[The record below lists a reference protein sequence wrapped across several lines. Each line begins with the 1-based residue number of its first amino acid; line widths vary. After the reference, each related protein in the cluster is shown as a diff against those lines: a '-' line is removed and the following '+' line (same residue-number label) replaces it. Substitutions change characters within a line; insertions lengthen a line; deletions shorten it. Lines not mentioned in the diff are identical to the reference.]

1 MTRAKIFLAMGLQM
15 AGHAADFIPQPAHPM
30 YAAPSGNPLGLHPM
44 YSNNVQVQAQ
54 YRPNNKVAVSAN
66 ITQSKAAAKMVSSD
80 RALIREIERRD
91 QEDRQAYIIAEMARQ
106 TAAQDAA
113 DARDRARWA
122 AQAREEAERKARDLS
137 FQNQQLRK
145 ALDER
150 NRPSQGSPIPFHNG
164 YQHNYYGTQHG
175 VPTVNNYYSSHP
187 VSSVRTEMYRVGSD
201 ATGKPTFWFKPFPVY
216 PVTFVAEGLSPRPLD
231 EFGNRLRTQVFRDAR
246 GVIYEWT
253 ESTAVVGY

>member
-1 MTRAKIFLAMGLQM
+1 MDLQNKIMTRAKMIMTIGLQM
-15 AGHAADFIPQPAHPM
+15 TTMLHAADFIPTPA
-30 YAAPSGNPLGLHPM
+30 HPM

-54 YRPNNKVAVSAN
+54 YRPSNKVAIAAN
-66 ITQSKAAAKMVSSD
+66 ITQSNTAAQLVSSD
-80 RALIREIERRD
+80 RALIREIERHD
-91 QEDRQAYIIAEMARQ
+91 QEDRKAYYLAEMARQ
-106 TAAQDAA
+106 AAQQEASMS
-113 DARDRARWA
+113 RDRDRW
-122 AQAREEAERKARDLS
+122 AREEAERNARNLS

-150 NRPSQGSPIPFHNG
+150 NRSSQGSPIPFHNG

-187 VSSVRTEMYRVGSD
+187 VSSQRTEMHRVGSD
-201 ATGKPTFWFKPFPVY
+201 ATGKPTFWFKPFPTY
-216 PVTFVAEGLSPRPLD
+216 PVTFVAEGISPRPLD